1 MQSFLIIYEELYPFI
16 IIPFFISYSNYS
28 NAQCVESPLGS
39 GNWLEPD
46 GSPCRNSISTVVSF
60 LRIVPDARTSGM
72 GSVGLATSAD
82 ANAMHFNAAK
92 IASSKGDG
100 GISVSYVPWLKGL
113 GLNDIYMAYLSGYY
127 KFSKKEAI
135 SASIRYFSLGEFTF
149 TNTQGDVIGSGK
161 PNEFEIAVAY
171 SRSLG
176 DKLYGALTGKFI
188 NSNLASGQ
196 QLNGVDIETARTGAA
211 DISVFYRTPLKTNT
225 KSNLAIGVA
234 VSNLGGKISYTKAS
248 TVRDLLPANLGIG
261 AAWDVDFDQ
270 YNRITLG
277 LDVNKLLVPSPDPGY
292 TDADQNGV
300 PDYREKALLPSIFG
314 SFSDAKGGF
323 SEELAEIQL
332 GIGGEY
338 WYNDQFAIRA
348 GYQYENPRK
357 GNLKYFTLGL
367 GLKYTTFGL
376 NLSYLV
382 PTGNTRSALDNTL
395 RFTLN
400 FDFGAFEVDEDPNLN

>member
-1 MQSFLIIYEELYPFI
+1 MKNYIHLLSFL
-16 IIPFFISYSNYS
+16 FFISYSNYS

-46 GSPCRNSISTVVSF
+46 GSPCSNSISTAVSS

>member
-1 MQSFLIIYEELYPFI
+1 MKNYIHLLSFL
-16 IIPFFISYSNYS
+16 FFISYSNYS

-196 QLNGVDIETARTGAA
+196 QLNGVDIETARSGAA
-211 DISVFYRTPLKTNT
+211 DISVSYRTPLKTNT

-314 SFSDAKGGF
+314 SFSDANGGF

>member
-1 MQSFLIIYEELYPFI
+1 MKKYIQFLIFI
-16 IIPFFISYSNYS
+16 LLISYTNYS
-28 NAQCVESPLGS
+28 SAQCIESPNGS

-72 GSVGLATSAD
+72 GSVGMATSAD

-92 IASSKGDG
+92 IASSKNNG
-100 GISVSYVPWLKGL
+100 GVSLSYVPWLKGL
-113 GLNDIYMAYLSGYY
+113 GLNDIYLAYLSGFY
-127 KFSKKEAI
+127 KFSDKEAI
-135 SASIRYFSLGEFTF
+135 SASVRYFSLGDFTF
-149 TNTQGDVIGSGK
+149 TNTQGDIIGSGK
-161 PNEFEIAVAY
+161 PNEFEVAVAY

-188 NSNLASGQ
+188 SSNLASGQ

-234 VSNLGGKISYTKAS
+234 ISNLGGRISYTKAS
-248 TVRDLLPANLGIG
+248 PVRDLLPANLGIG

-277 LDVNKLLVPSPDPGY
+277 LDINKLLVPSPDPGF
-292 TDADQNGV
+292 TDADGNSV

-314 SFSDAKGGF
+314 SFGDAKGGF
-323 SEELAEIQL
+323 TEELAEIQL
-332 GIGGEY
+332 GVGGEY

-400 FDFGAFEVDEDPNLN
+400 FDFGTFEVDDDPNVQ

>member
-1 MQSFLIIYEELYPFI
+1 MKVFIHFSIILLTLFVCQDSYAQS
-16 IIPFFISYSNYS
+16 SGT
-28 NAQCVESPLGS
+28 CVESPTGS
-39 GNWLEPD
+39 GNWIEPD
-46 GSPCRNSISTVVSF
+46 GSPCRNSISTVTSF

-72 GSVGLATSAD
+72 GGVGMAISPD

-92 IASSKGDG
+92 LATSTKDG
-100 GISVSYVPWLKGL
+100 GMSLSYVPWLKGL
-113 GLNDIYMAYLSGYY
+113 GLNDIFLAYLSGYY

>member
-1 MQSFLIIYEELYPFI
+1 MKNYILFI
-16 IIPFFISYSNYS
+16 FFILFISYSNFS
-28 NAQCVESPLGS
+28 SAQQCRESPPFS
-39 GNWLEPD
+39 GNWVEPD
-46 GSPCRNSISTVVSF
+46 GSPCRNAISTVVAF

-72 GSVGLATSAD
+72 GGVGMATSPD

-92 IASSKGDG
+92 IASSKGNG
-100 GISVSYVPWLKGL
+100 GVSVSYVPWLKGL
-113 GLNDIYMAYLSGYY
+113 GLNDIYLAYLAGYY

-135 SASIRYFSLGEFTF
+135 SASIRYFSLGDFTF
-149 TNTQGDVIGSGK
+149 TNTQGDIIGSGK
-161 PNEFEIAVAY
+161 PHEFELAVAY

-188 NSNLASGQ
+188 SSNLASGQ

-225 KSNLAIGVA
+225 KSNLALGVA
-234 VSNLGGKISYTKAS
+234 LTNLGGRISYTKAS
-248 TVRDLLPANLGIG
+248 AVRDLLPANLGIG

-277 LDVNKLLVPSPDPGY
+277 LDVNKLLVPSPDPAF
-292 TDADQNGV
+292 TDSNNNTV
-300 PDYREKALLPSIFG
+300 PDYREKALLPAIFG
-314 SFSDAKGGF
+314 SFSDASGGF
-323 SEELAEIQL
+323 SEELREYQF
-332 GIGGEY
+332 GVGGEY

-348 GYQYENPRK
+348 GYQYESPLK
-357 GNLKYFTLGL
+357 GNQKYFTLGL

-400 FDFGAFEVDEDPNLN
+400 FDFGTFDVDEDPNVQ

>member
-1 MQSFLIIYEELYPFI
+1 MKNYIHLLTFL
-16 IIPFFISYSNYS
+16 FFISFSNYS

-292 TDADQNGV
+292 TYADQNGV

>member
-1 MQSFLIIYEELYPFI
+1 MKNYIHLL
-16 IIPFFISYSNYS
+16 FISISFIS
-28 NAQCVESPLGS
+28 IQSLNAQNCVESPVGS
-39 GNWLEPD
+39 GRWIEPD

-72 GSVGLATSAD
+72 GSVGMATSPD
-82 ANAMHFNAAK
+82 ANSMHFNASK
-92 IASSKGDG
+92 IASSKNNG
-100 GISVSYVPWLKGL
+100 GVSVSYVPWLKGL
-113 GLNDIYMAYLSGYY
+113 GLNDIYMAYLTGFY
-127 KFSKKEAI
+127 KFSNKEAI
-135 SASIRYFSLGEFTF
+135 SASIRYFSLGDFTF
-149 TNTQGDVIGSGK
+149 TDTQGNILGSGK
-161 PNEFEIAVAY
+161 PNEFEVAVAY

-176 DKLYGALTGKFI
+176 DKLFGALTGKFI
-188 NSNLASGQ
+188 SSNLASGQ

-234 VSNLGGKISYTKAS
+234 ITNLGGRISYTKAS
-248 TVRDLLPANLGIG
+248 PVRDLLPANLGIG
-261 AAWDVDFDQ
+261 LAWDVDFDQ

-277 LDVNKLLVPSPDPGY
+277 LDVNKLLVPSPDPAF
-292 TDADQNGV
+292 TDEDKNGV
-300 PDYREKALLPSIFG
+300 PDYREKALLPSIIG
-314 SFSDAKGGF
+314 SFGDASGGF
-323 SEELAEIQL
+323 SEEIREVQF

-348 GYQYENPRK
+348 GYQYESPLK
-357 GNLKYFTLGL
+357 GNQKYFTLGL

-400 FDFGAFEVDEDPNLN
+400 FDFGTFEVDDDPNLN

>member
-1 MQSFLIIYEELYPFI
+1 MKKYIHLLIFI
-16 IIPFFISYSNYS
+16 LLVSYSNYS
-28 NAQCVESPLGS
+28 NAQCIESPLGS

-72 GSVGLATSAD
+72 GSVGMATSAD

-92 IASSKGDG
+92 IASSKNNG
-100 GISVSYVPWLKGL
+100 GVSLSYVPWLKGL
-113 GLNDIYMAYLSGYY
+113 GLNDIYLAYLSGYY
-127 KFSKKEAI
+127 KFSNKEAI
-135 SASIRYFSLGEFTF
+135 SASIRYFSLGDFTF
-149 TNTQGDVIGSGK
+149 TNTQGDIIGSGK
-161 PNEFEIAVAY
+161 PNEFEVAVAY

-188 NSNLASGQ
+188 SSNLASGQ

-234 VSNLGGKISYTKAS
+234 VSNLGGRISYTKQS
-248 TVRDLLPANLGIG
+248 QVRDLLPANLGIG

-277 LDVNKLLVPSPDPGY
+277 LDINKLLVPSPDPGF
-292 TDADQNGV
+292 TDSDNNSV

-332 GIGGEY
+332 GVGGEY

-400 FDFGAFEVDEDPNLN
+400 FDFGTFEVDDDPNVQ

>member
-1 MQSFLIIYEELYPFI
+1 MKNYIHLLSFL
-16 IIPFFISYSNYS
+16 FFISYSNYS

-92 IASSKGDG
+92 IASSKGAG